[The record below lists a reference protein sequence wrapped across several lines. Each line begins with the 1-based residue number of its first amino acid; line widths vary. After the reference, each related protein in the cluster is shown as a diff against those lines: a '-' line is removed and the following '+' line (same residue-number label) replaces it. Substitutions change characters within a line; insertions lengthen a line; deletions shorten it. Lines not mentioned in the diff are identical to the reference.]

1 MATKKKARKVST
13 VFGNQK
19 VSTSPEVASKIKSG
33 EISPSSH
40 TFAKK
45 DGEVIFA
52 PRRRATVGGQGIMPS
67 MSANTGAKMPSARAN
82 MGVQM
87 PSMSANTGAKMPS
100 ARANMGV
107 PMPSASA
114 NNTPSK
120 RVKSPSASQVNNDT
134 PQSYTPPSNPVPS
147 ANTDA
152 MNGTT
157 PAHNMQMNEQQAA
170 RIAPFKADLDG
181 LSAQLSELQNSIINA
196 TSQEELAGIS
206 AKIQALKGALNPAQ

>member
-33 EISPSSH
+33 EISPTSH

-45 DGEVIFA
+45 NGEVIFA

-67 MSANTGAKMPSARAN
+67 ANTGA
-82 MGVQM
+82 QM
-87 PSMSANTGAKMPS
+87 PSMSANTGTQMPS
-100 ARANMGV
+100 ASANTGAK
-107 PMPSASA
+107 MPSASA

-134 PQSYTPPSNPVPS
+134 PQTYTPPSNPVPS

-152 MNGTT
+152 MNSTT
-157 PAHNMQMNEQQAA
+157 PAQTMQMNEQQAA

-181 LSAQLSELQNSIINA
+181 LSTQLSELQNSIINA

>member
-19 VSTSPEVASKIKSG
+19 VSTSPEVANKIKSG

-45 DGEVIFA
+45 DGEVVFA

-67 MSANTGAKMPSARAN
+67 MSANTGVKMPSI
-82 MGVQM
+82 
-87 PSMSANTGAKMPS
+87 PSANTGAMMPS
-100 ARANMGV
+100 I
-107 PMPSASA
+107 PSA
-114 NNTPSK
+114 NTNPK
-120 RVKSPSASQVNNDT
+120 RTPVPGAKRVNNDT
-134 PQSYTPPSNPVPS
+134 PKTYTPVSNPVPS
-147 ANTDA
+147 ANTGAGGDIS
-152 MNGTT
+152 
-157 PAHNMQMNEQQAA
+157 PAQATQMDEQQAM

-181 LSAQLSELQNSIINA
+181 LSAQLSELQNTIISA
-196 TSQEELAGIS
+196 RTPEELAGIS

>member
-19 VSTSPEVASKIKSG
+19 VSTTPDVASKIKSG

-67 MSANTGAKMPSARAN
+67 MSANTGA
-82 MGVQM
+82 QM
-87 PSMSANTGAKMPS
+87 PSMTANTGAKMPS
-100 ARANMGV
+100 ASAKTGTQ
-107 PMPSASA
+107 MPSASA

-134 PQSYTPPSNPVPS
+134 PKSYTPPSNPVPS

-152 MNGTT
+152 MNSTT

-181 LSAQLSELQNSIINA
+181 LSTQLSELQNSIINA

>member
-19 VSTSPEVASKIKSG
+19 VSTSPEVANKIKSG

-45 DGEVIFA
+45 DGEVVFA

-67 MSANTGAKMPSARAN
+67 MSANTGT
-82 MGVQM
+82 QM

-100 ARANMGV
+100 ASANTGTQ
-107 PMPSASA
+107 MPSASA
-114 NNTPSK
+114 NTNPKRTPVPGSK
-120 RVKSPSASQVNNDT
+120 RVNNDT
-134 PQSYTPPSNPVPS
+134 PKTYTPVSNPVPS
-147 ANTDA
+147 ANTGAGGDIS
-152 MNGTT
+152 
-157 PAHNMQMNEQQAA
+157 PAQATQMDEQQAM

-181 LSAQLSELQNSIINA
+181 LSAQLSELQNTIISA
-196 TSQEELAGIS
+196 RTPEELAGIS

>member
-19 VSTSPEVASKIKSG
+19 VSTTPDVANKIKSG

-45 DGEVIFA
+45 DGEVVFA

-67 MSANTGAKMPSARAN
+67 MSANTGAKMPSA
-82 MGVQM
+82 
-87 PSMSANTGAKMPS
+87 SANTGAQ
-100 ARANMGV
+100 
-107 PMPSASA
+107 MPSASA
-114 NNTPSK
+114 NTNPKRTPVPGAK
-120 RVKSPSASQVNNDT
+120 RVNNDT
-134 PQSYTPPSNPVPS
+134 PQTYTPVSNPVPS
-147 ANTDA
+147 ANTGAGGDIS
-152 MNGTT
+152 
-157 PAHNMQMNEQQAA
+157 PAQATQMDEQQAM

-181 LSAQLSELQNSIINA
+181 LSAQLSELQNTIISA
-196 TSQEELAGIS
+196 RTPEELAGIS